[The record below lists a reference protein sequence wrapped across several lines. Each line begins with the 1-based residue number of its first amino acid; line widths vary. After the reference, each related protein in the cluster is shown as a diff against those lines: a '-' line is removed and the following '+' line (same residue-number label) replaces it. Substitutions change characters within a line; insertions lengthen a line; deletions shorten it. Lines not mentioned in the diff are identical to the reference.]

1 MFLSYARAFDY
12 YDPFLE
18 SDEIEHSFIN
28 EDVDAGNL
36 RLVLMCFTA
45 AAVVSC
51 SVDIHNSQESLN
63 FIWFFTYVGLFFVA
77 ALMSFTK
84 LSVRFVEEFDF
95 EEDGDF
101 LFDESDNVF
110 EHEDFPEEGFD
121 GGDYAEGYEI
131 LQLFF
136 GYWHYAFIVMHL
148 AYLIYALLASGGRQ
162 QHIY

>member
-1 MFLSYARAFDY
+1 
-12 YDPFLE
+12 
-18 SDEIEHSFIN
+18 
-28 EDVDAGNL
+28 
-36 RLVLMCFTA
+36 
-45 AAVVSC
+45 
-51 SVDIHNSQESLN
+51 
-63 FIWFFTYVGLFFVA
+63 
-77 ALMSFTK
+77 MSFTK

-101 LFDESDNVF
+101 LFDESDSVF